1 MRTEINKKSDFDFI
15 VLDSEGNAINM
26 PSNDF
31 TLDIW
36 TWGSK
41 CRFRA
46 SSIGGVLKGCNNDG
60 GKLRVYVDNPGFVP
74 GKLVG
79 EWVSYISSEEYQDGT
94 QRTCRYISDF
104 GIDMVDGDS
113 QTNEVQV
120 LAMMQYIQGASAY
133 EIACENGFEGTE
145 QEWLDSVALP
155 AVEAAAECKALIVEL
170 NDAEAQRVANEDVRT
185 ANEGTR
191 VQQESARVSAEEQ
204 RTKAEAERR
213 IAENTRELVETTR
226 QNAERNRTNAE
237 ATRVEA
243 ENARKTAED
252 ARIANEST
260 WQTNEQARVAAE
272 ANRESAE
279 TDRAEAE
286 AARVEAEAAR
296 AEEFA
301 GFTATLAAKEDA
313 ANKVT
318 SINADA
324 TDKQYPSAK
333 AVRNAIGVVATEVN
347 NNRVLFDVSAAYPTG
362 GTDGTDNYT
371 IETAIAAVPSDLQLN
386 VRYLTFKISD
396 TERELWQFNGIR
408 TTSLSQFGAV
418 DKWNKMRPSMY
429 HDLEYNTNINTIR
442 NSVPVS
448 ERVSGLIIH
457 YTTPEGEDK
466 YEMYVGENNALR
478 EKFWENFVPIYVASN
493 IDSQI
498 KKSVTPI
505 YVESRNGKFHNAI
518 KELYLEKYEE
528 GKQYIITQFSYNE
541 NNTNGSIWVSYE
553 GASNLYST
561 VSNNSVGGINGGI
574 VTLEST
580 DKSFRAHLI
589 IDWSKIGYI
598 YNDMSINLYL
608 TEACKNIENSPTIYS
623 KLSMAQ
629 IDYKASVG
637 AGLES
642 RLYNDS
648 ETIVFED
655 AAEQAGDVNYGHINI
670 GLIHKAAKQEKFNAV
685 YAQLWKSSTDEITT
699 GNLVVK
705 RGFAVSASGG
715 TIIKEIDNFS
725 NESLP
730 PSGLYEIKLGQ
741 DVTLETNEYLWV
753 YYTGRLTM
761 RTWTAN
767 NEEGTRVGMYFQG
780 RISTYRYSSAIVLKQ
795 LKGDIIGINE
805 RLSEVEAALGT
816 GGDDKIS
823 SPLITLPD
831 DLYVA
836 VGREQTFYYNEF
848 IFGIESSQDN
858 TLTNYNIEA
867 TLSPSGLGRR
877 CVSSKEGFAIYTYT
891 QGDYTLTVSVYDQYN
906 NLLVSKIS
914 TLHSFNAQS
923 STGKSILMLGA
934 SWIDINSGNRG
945 YPYLNEALNEMGI
958 TANFIGTRDAGT
970 SGLKHEG
977 IGGYTWKLFVSKPT
991 DVRFKFFVDSM
1002 PSISTDDI
1010 YSNNGSTY
1018 KLIERGSNYLT
1029 LSRESG
1035 STEPSGDT
1043 LKRVSGT
1050 GDESIAFTS
1059 WTIGGSNPL
1068 WNTIADALDF
1078 THYRSDLCGLS
1089 TPLDVCNIQ
1098 LGIND
1103 CLSPLKTTEA
1113 EWSEMLNSVTT
1124 LLDAILADSPNCK
1137 IVVNLVGMDFNY
1149 WLDLISRNGRKYETK
1164 FPA

>member
-1 MRTEINKKSDFDFI
+1 
-15 VLDSEGNAINM
+15 
-26 PSNDF
+26 
-31 TLDIW
+31 
-36 TWGSK
+36 
-41 CRFRA
+41 
-46 SSIGGVLKGCNNDG
+46 
-60 GKLRVYVDNPGFVP
+60 
-74 GKLVG
+74 
-79 EWVSYISSEEYQDGT
+79 
-94 QRTCRYISDF
+94 
-104 GIDMVDGDS
+104 
-113 QTNEVQV
+113 
-120 LAMMQYIQGASAY
+120 
-133 EIACENGFEGTE
+133 
-145 QEWLDSVALP
+145 
-155 AVEAAAECKALIVEL
+155 
-170 NDAEAQRVANEDVRT
+170 
-185 ANEGTR
+185 
-191 VQQESARVSAEEQ
+191 
-204 RTKAEAERR
+204 
-213 IAENTRELVETTR
+213 
-226 QNAERNRTNAE
+226 
-237 ATRVEA
+237 
-243 ENARKTAED
+243 
-252 ARIANEST
+252 
-260 WQTNEQARVAAE
+260 
-272 ANRESAE
+272 
-279 TDRAEAE
+279 
-286 AARVEAEAAR
+286 
-296 AEEFA
+296 
-301 GFTATLAAKEDA
+301 
-313 ANKVT
+313 
-318 SINADA
+318 
-324 TDKQYPSAK
+324 
-333 AVRNAIGVVATEVN
+333 
-347 NNRVLFDVSAAYPTG
+347 
-362 GTDGTDNYT
+362 
-371 IETAIAAVPSDLQLN
+371 
-386 VRYLTFKISD
+386 
-396 TERELWQFNGIR
+396 
-408 TTSLSQFGAV
+408 
-418 DKWNKMRPSMY
+418 
-429 HDLEYNTNINTIR
+429 
-442 NSVPVS
+442 
-448 ERVSGLIIH
+448 
-457 YTTPEGEDK
+457 
-466 YEMYVGENNALR
+466 
-478 EKFWENFVPIYVASN
+478 
-493 IDSQI
+493 
-498 KKSVTPI
+498 
-505 YVESRNGKFHNAI
+505 
-518 KELYLEKYEE
+518 
-528 GKQYIITQFSYNE
+528 
-541 NNTNGSIWVSYE
+541 
-553 GASNLYST
+553 
-561 VSNNSVGGINGGI
+561 
-574 VTLEST
+574 
-580 DKSFRAHLI
+580 
-589 IDWSKIGYI
+589 
-598 YNDMSINLYL
+598 
-608 TEACKNIENSPTIYS
+608 
-623 KLSMAQ
+623 MAQ

-730 PSGLYEIKLGQ
+730 QSGLYEIKLGQ
-741 DVTLETNEYLWV
+741 DVTLETNEYVWV

-848 IFGIESSQDN
+848 ILGIESSQDN

-867 TLSPSGLGRR
+867 TLAPSGLGRR

-923 STGKSILMLGA
+923 SSGKSILMLGA

-945 YPYLNEALNEMGI
+945 YTPYLNEALNEMGI

-1018 KLIERGSNYLT
+1018 KLIERGSNYLA

-1043 LKRVSGT
+1043 LTRVSGT

-1068 WNTIADALDF
+1068 WNTITDALDF

-1103 CLSPLKTTEA
+1103 CLRPLKTTEA

-1137 IVVNLVGMDFNY
+1137 IVVNLVGMDSPSITGWTSLVGMDGSMKRNFQLNCY
-1149 WLDLISRNGRKYETK
+1149 YMREYINNLVKARDDYNTNVFIGQSILGINRWYGYGYEDRRYRYFKIDTDAISQDDLLKIKNFDFQQRGVYMYTEGGKEFFAQGYDARGYLLCIDEQSHATWAKHNQEFVNAQSVPQNTVPEAGNLTK
-1164 FPA
+1164 GGGSSSVDFPVVPYTACYIENNNSKEHWFMNATHPYDLGYKQMAYCVAHQIASLLEE